1 MNVENLQIPL
11 TELRLRKYGS
21 RWQVFDI
28 FRKKFVIVTPE
39 EWVRQQL
46 LHYMVN
52 SLGFPAGLIKV
63 ESLVE
68 VNGLKQRTDAVVYN
82 QLLKPILLIECKR
95 PSVMLTQST
104 FDQAARYNTKLKIPC
119 LLISNGLKHVFAHI
133 NFNENTFTYLPDIP
147 SFEMIQ
153 TQVLGEI

>member
-1 MNVENLQIPL
+1 MNFENLQIPF

-28 FRKKFVIVTPE
+28 FRKKFVSVTSE

-52 SLGFPAGLIKV
+52 ELGFPAGLIKV

-82 QLLKPILLIECKR
+82 QLMKPVLLIECKR
-95 PSVMLTQST
+95 PTVTLSQAT
-104 FDQAARYNTKLKIPC
+104 FDQAARYNTTLKIPC
-119 LLISNGLKHVFAHI
+119 LLISNGIKHVFANI
-133 NFNENTFTYLPDIP
+133 NFIENTFTYLPDIP
-147 SFEMIQ
+147 TFDTIQ
-153 TQVLGEI
+153 SIKIDEL

>member
-1 MNVENLQIPL
+1 MNVETLQIPL

-28 FRKKFVIVTPE
+28 FRKKFVIITPE

-52 SLGFPAGLIKV
+52 SLNYPAGLIKV
-63 ESLVE
+63 EALVE
-68 VNGLKQRTDAVVYN
+68 VNGLKQRTDVVVYN

-95 PSVMLTQST
+95 PSVTLTQAT
-104 FDQAARYNTKLKIPC
+104 FDQVARYNSKLKIPC
-119 LLISNGLKHVFAHI
+119 LLISNGMKHVFAQI
-133 NFNENTFTYLPDIP
+133 KFKENKFNYLPDIP
-147 SFEMIQ
+147 TFEAIQ
-153 TQVLGEI
+153 SLDSNEL